1 MRLNEAVA
9 LLSIIKAAYPK
20 AYRYMSE
27 GDALSTAGLWAE
39 MFKNEPLETVATAVK
54 AHIATNK
61 WEPSIGEIK
70 QRIQDMKTSETL
82 TAQEAWSL
90 VSKATRNSLHNAKA
104 EFEKL
109 PKIVQIA
116 VGGPEQ
122 LKAWANME
130 AEVVESVVASNFQ
143 KSYSVRAERE
153 KETAMLPPSV
163 KDVIGRL
170 ANGMEIPEIT
180 DGEVV

>member
-1 MRLNEAVA
+1 MKLNEAVA

-20 AYRYMSE
+20 AYRDMSE
-27 GDALSTAGLWAE
+27 EDALSTAGLWAE
-39 MFKNEPLETVATAVK
+39 MFKNETLEIVATAVK

-61 WEPSIGEIK
+61 WEPSISEIK
-70 QRIQDMKTSETL
+70 QRIQDMRTSETL

-90 VSKATRNSLHNAKA
+90 VSKATHNSLYNAKA

-109 PKIVQIA
+109 PKIVQTA
-116 VGGPEQ
+116 VGSPEQ

-143 KSYSVRAERE
+143 RSYLVRNEQE

-163 KDVIGRL
+163 KDVIRQL
-170 ANGMEIPEIT
+170 TDGMAIPGIT
-180 DGEVV
+180 DGDVV